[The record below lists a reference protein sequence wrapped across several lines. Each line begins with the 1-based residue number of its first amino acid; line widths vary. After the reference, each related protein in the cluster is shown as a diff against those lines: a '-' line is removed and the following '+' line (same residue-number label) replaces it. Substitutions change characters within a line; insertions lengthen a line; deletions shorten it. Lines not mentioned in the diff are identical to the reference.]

1 MVLEEPDH
9 FDKKASQIPISHLKP
24 KCTPKE
30 VKFKSPK
37 QQHESIQEMR
47 DQRVIE
53 NLFLLQD
60 KSRRH
65 KEIMKQF

>member
-1 MVLEEPDH
+1 MVFEELDH

-24 KCTPKE
+24 KRIPKE
-30 VKFKSPK
+30 VKFKYPK
-37 QQHESIQEMR
+37 QQHESIQEMK

-60 KSRRH
+60 KSRSH
-65 KEIMKQF
+65 KEIMK